1 MIRARLII
9 LAMMVLVVAN
19 CANRDERS
27 RLGDIVDGERKAET
41 AAAEEEAPV
50 DPVATLEIR
59 ESTLILTSL
68 LESEGG
74 QAITAA
80 DQLALERITQTT
92 LETVPIGTESRW
104 RNPQSGSHGII
115 VPRRTFQKASGTY
128 CREFTQTLVTGDVT
142 EEALGTACRETDGT
156 WKLADN

>member
-9 LAMMVLVVAN
+9 LAMTVLVVAG
-19 CANRDERS
+19 CANRDLRS
-27 RLGDIVDGERKAET
+27 HLGDLADGKVKAET
-41 AAAEEEAPV
+41 AAMEEESV
-50 DPVATLEIR
+50 DSVSRSETR

-68 LESEGG
+68 SASEVG

-80 DQLALERITQTT
+80 DQLALGRATQTT
-92 LETVPIGTESRW
+92 LETVPIGIESAW
-104 RNPQSGSHGII
+104 RNPQSGRHGII

-142 EEALGTACRETDGT
+142 EEALGIACRETDGT
-156 WKLADN
+156 WRLASN

>member
-9 LAMMVLVVAN
+9 LATTVLVVAS
-19 CANRDERS
+19 CANRDERY
-27 RLGDIVDGERKAET
+27 RLGDLVDGDSKAET
-41 AAAEEEAPV
+41 VAVGEAPV
-50 DPVATLEIR
+50 DPVSTPAIR
-59 ESTLILTSL
+59 ESTLILISL
-68 LESEGG
+68 SASEGG

-80 DQLALERITQTT
+80 DQLALERTTQTT
-92 LETVPIGTESRW
+92 LETVPIGTESTW

>member
-9 LAMMVLVVAN
+9 LATTVLVVAG
-19 CANRDERS
+19 CANRDERL
-27 RLGDIVDGERKAET
+27 RLGDLVDGESKAKT
-41 AAAEEEAPV
+41 VAVGEAPV
-50 DPVATLEIR
+50 DPVSEPAIR
-59 ESTLILTSL
+59 ESTLILNSL
-68 LESEGG
+68 SASEGG

-92 LETVPIGTESRW
+92 LETVPIGTESTW

-115 VPRRTFQKASGTY
+115 APRRTFQKASGTY

-142 EEALGTACRETDGT
+142 KEALGTACRETDGT

>member
-9 LAMMVLVVAN
+9 LATTVLVVAG
-19 CANRDERS
+19 CANRDERL
-27 RLGDIVDGERKAET
+27 RLGDLVDGESKAKT
-41 AAAEEEAPV
+41 VAVGEAPV
-50 DPVATLEIR
+50 DPVSAPAIR
-59 ESTLILTSL
+59 ESTLILNSL
-68 LESEGG
+68 SASEGG

-92 LETVPIGTESRW
+92 LETVPIGTESTW

-115 VPRRTFQKASGTY
+115 APRRTFQKASGTY

-142 EEALGTACRETDGT
+142 KEALGTACRETDGT

>member
-9 LAMMVLVVAN
+9 LAMTVLVVAN

-27 RLGDIVDGERKAET
+27 RLGDIVDGESKAET
-41 AAAEEEAPV
+41 AAAEEASV
-50 DPVATLEIR
+50 DPVATPAIR

-68 LESEGG
+68 SESEGG

-80 DQLALERITQTT
+80 DQLALERTTQTT
-92 LETVPIGTESRW
+92 LETVRIGTESTW